1 MSIDPIMPEAGP
13 ADASDRRQSRGPA
26 TRADASDHPDGGDLP
41 AADGAGCAD
50 TPGTGAR
57 AATLELRGS
66 ADGLLDEPFALRVR
80 GAGPGAR
87 VVWRARY
94 RDDDGRVWRAAG
106 LRCDNLATD
115 WSPGKDG
122 TGDVAALRSLRPVS
136 IDLRVE
142 TADGRAATRT
152 VTRLLAGDGVRTRR
166 WRDGLAATLHVPA
179 VPACAT
185 AIVDASG
192 SDAQATAA
200 ALAAPL
206 LASRGVLVL
215 VLAPARGRTFDEQLE
230 TARERLSAVPGAAG
244 SEAVVLSAH
253 DPFSDTPPAGV
264 VMPPGVGLR
273 ERDPGAA
280 RVRAGA
286 WDELLARLGA
296 TPRARP

>member
-1 MSIDPIMPEAGP
+1 MDIDPPIPEA
-13 ADASDRRQSRGPA
+13 
-26 TRADASDHPDGGDLP
+26 
-41 AADGAGCAD
+41 AAAD
-50 TPGTGAR
+50 TPGGPGSGDPPATERAR
-57 AATLELRGS
+57 MAALELRGS
-66 ADGLLDEPFALRVR
+66 ADGLLDEPFVLRVR
-80 GAGPGAR
+80 GAGPSAR
-87 VVWRARY
+87 IVWRARY

-106 LRCDNLATD
+106 LTCENLATD

-152 VTRLLAGDGVRTRR
+152 ATRRLAGDGVRTRR

-179 VPACAT
+179 QPVPCAT

-192 SDAQATAA
+192 TDAQATAA

-215 VLAPARGRTFDEQLE
+215 VVAADRGRGFDEQL
-230 TARERLSAVPGAAG
+230 AMAQERLSTVPGAGAG
-244 SEAVVLSAH
+244 DAVVLSAH
-253 DPFSDTPPAGV
+253 DPFSEVPPAEV
-264 VMPPGVGLR
+264 VLPPGVGLR

-280 RVRAGA
+280 RARAAA

-296 TPRARP
+296 TPRATP